1 MRWEQLFS
9 WCGLMGNHQRFK
21 ITVHVRAGAHREG
34 GEKCTDLLHAGLL
47 GAQKVQTIYT
57 FLYCVCDFT
66 MYGKI
71 IANIVA

>member
-1 MRWEQLFS
+1 MYAL
-9 WCGLMGNHQRFK
+9 
-21 ITVHVRAGAHREG
+21 AHTERERK
-34 GEKCTDLLHAGLL
+34 EKCTDLLHAAGLL

-71 IANIVA
+71 IANVVA